1 MKKLSTKVRT
11 LEKLVEKD
19 RLRKRESK
27 VKVLEVKKRE
37 IKPPKMVDTS
47 NQNTI
52 KNDILNFKNM
62 YFSKKYT
69 HYQN

>member
-1 MKKLSTKVRT
+1 
-11 LEKLVEKD
+11 
-19 RLRKRESK
+19 
-27 VKVLEVKKRE
+27 
-37 IKPPKMVDTS
+37 MVDTS

-62 YFSKKYT
+62 YFSKTYT